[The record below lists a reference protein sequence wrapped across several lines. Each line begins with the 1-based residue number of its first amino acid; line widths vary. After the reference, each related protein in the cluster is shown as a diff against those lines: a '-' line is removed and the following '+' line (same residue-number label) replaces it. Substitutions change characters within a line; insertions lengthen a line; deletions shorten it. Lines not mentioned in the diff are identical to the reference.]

1 MANKSLIEK
10 GYGQVELNHVTFRR
24 DGRIEAQCELPEGV
38 DTLENGAVVAV
49 DAMNREVV
57 VGSAAALTA
66 NLPFALHYS
75 PERIAEYEN
84 RLANFILKKPELP
97 RLGYLSVGDTFTTN
111 NAEYDD
117 EDFADLDALK
127 EAAALYAL
135 GGGAER
141 WQLVDAAGV
150 AAHTGPVAR
159 ARMTT
164 MPDGQP
170 AVELHVIKA

>member
-10 GYGQVELNHVTFRR
+10 GYGQIELNHVAFRR

-57 VGSAAALTA
+57 VGSAEALTA

-75 PERIAEYEN
+75 AERIPEYEN
-84 RLANFILKKPELP
+84 RLANFVLKKPELP
-97 RLGYLSVGDTFTTN
+97 RLGYLAVGDTFTTN

-117 EDFADLDALK
+117 TVHADLDALK
-127 EAAALYAL
+127 AATDLYAI
-135 GGGAER
+135 GGGAAR
-141 WQLVDAAGV
+141 WQLVAAAGI
-150 AAHTGPVAR
+150 ADHAGPVAR